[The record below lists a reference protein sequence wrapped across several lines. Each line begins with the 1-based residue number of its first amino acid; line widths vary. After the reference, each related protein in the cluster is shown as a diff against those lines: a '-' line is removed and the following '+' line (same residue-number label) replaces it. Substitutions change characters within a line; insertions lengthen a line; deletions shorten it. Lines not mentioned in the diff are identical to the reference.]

1 MEQEFTKTIDFTE
14 DNVKNNWKRL
24 MTNMCKY
31 EGEKD
36 TMMMTMMTMMTA
48 VRERDSID
56 WSSIYK

>member
-1 MEQEFTKTIDFTE
+1 
-14 DNVKNNWKRL
+14 